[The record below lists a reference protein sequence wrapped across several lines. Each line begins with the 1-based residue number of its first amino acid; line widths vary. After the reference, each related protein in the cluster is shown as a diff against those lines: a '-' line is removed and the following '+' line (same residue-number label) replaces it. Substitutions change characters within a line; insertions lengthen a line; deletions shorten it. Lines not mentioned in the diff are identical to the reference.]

1 MTTKLPPFIDRRR
14 VALVGRAGVFGIAA
28 LALSLVAGAGR
39 ADAQLRPW
47 GSSNEVYIDLTV
59 LDGGAPPRR
68 PAPGLAAPGS
78 SSLAIPTS
86 GGLMEPPSRYPRSRL
101 LVSRPPSGAVR
112 SSLLTLPEVKLRRP
126 GRAAKKTRR
135 ARRPARARPA
145 RTRPAKTQPI
155 RKPPSRPKVVR
166 TAEPMS
172 KKPAKALTP
181 PARAPKAASSPKPAQ
196 KQVAQKQVAKTTP
209 AASAAPPRKPDVTP
223 PPAVTAPRP
232 AAKIPAAQPKAQQ
245 QAALPKPA
253 PKAAAKP
260 GAVSIAFSS
269 GDAIL
274 RDAGKARL
282 NSLAKQLKG
291 QPRVRMQL
299 LAYAGGNELSASKA
313 RRLSLSRALAIRSY
327 LIGKGLRSTRIDV
340 RALGNKVPGG
350 QPNRV
355 DLKLIRR

>member
-14 VALVGRAGVFGIAA
+14 IALVGWAGVFGMAA

-68 PAPGLAAPGS
+68 PAPGLAAPGLS
-78 SSLAIPTS
+78 RLANPIS
-86 GGLMEPPSRYPRSRL
+86 DGLMVPPSRNPRSRL

-181 PARAPKAASSPKPAQ
+181 AARAPKAASSPKPAQ
-196 KQVAQKQVAKTTP
+196 KQVAKTTP
-209 AASAAPPRKPDVTP
+209 VASAAPPRKPDVTP

-253 PKAAAKP
+253 PKAAARP
-260 GAVSIAFSS
+260 GSVSIAFSS
-269 GDAIL
+269 GDTVL

-291 QPRVRMQL
+291 QPKVRMQL